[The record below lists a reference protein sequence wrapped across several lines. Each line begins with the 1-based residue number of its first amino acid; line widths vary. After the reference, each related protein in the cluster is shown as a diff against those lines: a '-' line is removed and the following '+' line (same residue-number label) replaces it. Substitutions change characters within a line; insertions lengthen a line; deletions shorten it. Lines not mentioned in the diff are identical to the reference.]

1 MKRNR
6 SLDKIIKPAV
16 FVLSLMPLSILVW
29 NATTGNLSAN
39 PIDDITDTTG
49 RWTLRFIM
57 IALAVTPLRRITGWN
72 GVIRLRRMLGLFTFF
87 YGTLHIATYVW
98 LDQFFGFEEI
108 IKDVVKRP
116 FITAGFFAF
125 VLMIPLAI
133 TSTRGW
139 IKRLGGKRW
148 QLLHRLVYISAIGGV
163 LHYLW
168 LVKAD
173 TLFPLIYGGVLSFLL
188 GHRLWTF
195 LKPRLSWYREP
206 YSAWS
211 KDTVYMLRTSSEQL
225 RLSRDSLQEL

>member
-6 SLDKIIKPAV
+6 SLDKVIRPAV
-16 FVLSLMPLSILVW
+16 LLLCLMPLFVLVW

-49 RWTLRFIM
+49 RWTLRLVM
-57 IALAVTPLRRITGWN
+57 ITLAVTPLRRITGWN
-72 GVIRLRRMLGLFTFF
+72 GVIRVRRMLGLFTFF
-87 YGTLHIATYVW
+87 YGTLHFATYIW

-108 IKDVVKRP
+108 AKDVLKRP
-116 FITAGFFAF
+116 FITAGFLALA
-125 VLMIPLAI
+125 LMVPLAI

-148 QLLHRLVYISAIGGV
+148 QFLHRLVYISATGGV

-173 TLFPLIYGGVLSFLL
+173 TLFPLIYGCVLSFLL

-195 LKPRLSWYREP
+195 LKPRLSSYREP
-206 YSAWS
+206 YSAWRHLWLKES
-211 KDTVYMLRTSSEQL
+211 TGLDARA
-225 RLSRDSLQEL
+225 R

>member
-16 FVLSLMPLSILVW
+16 FVLSLMPLFILVW

>member
-6 SLDKIIKPAV
+6 SLDRIIKPAV
-16 FVLSLMPLSILVW
+16 FVLCLMPLFVLVW
-29 NATTGNLSAN
+29 NATAGNLSAN

-116 FITAGFFAF
+116 FITAGFLAFA
-125 VLMIPLAI
+125 LMIPLAI

-173 TLFPLIYGGVLSFLL
+173 TFFPLIYGGVLSFLL

-195 LKPRLSWYREP
+195 LKPRLTWYREP

-211 KDTVYMLRTSSEQL
+211 KDTV
-225 RLSRDSLQEL
+225 